1 MSRRYG
7 RNQRR
12 RARERI
18 KDLETA
24 LAMER
29 SLLHYASEKLKEV
42 RRINESINRI
52 VRENTILRPPSTMIV
67 DGPARDRIQ
76 LGVIGNPRLFYS
88 DTGSIEEMRRSTE
101 QACVILAKLE
111 YDHVLLRQHAIVSFA
126 DRRWCYAISEEA
138 AAVLARAG
146 ELEKYVAQVLARQ
159 ISEDIKKA
167 GEKYAH
173 R

>member
-42 RRINESINRI
+42 RRINDSINRI
-52 VRENTILRPPSTMIV
+52 VRENTILRPPPTVIV

-76 LGVIGNPRLFYS
+76 IGVVGDHRPFHFE
-88 DTGSIEEMRRSTE
+88 TGSIEEMRWSTE
-101 QACVILAKLE
+101 QACVILSRLE
-111 YDHVLLRQHAIVSFA
+111 DDHVLLRQHAIVSFA

-159 ISEDIKKA
+159 ISEDLKKA

>member
-29 SLLHYASEKLKEV
+29 SLLHYASEKLKEA

-52 VRENTILRPPSTMIV
+52 VRANTILRPPSTMAV

-76 LGVIGNPRLFYS
+76 LGVIPQYAWRHHEG
-88 DTGSIEEMRRSTE
+88 RR
-101 QACVILAKLE
+101 Q
-111 YDHVLLRQHAIVSFA
+111 
-126 DRRWCYAISEEA
+126 
-138 AAVLARAG
+138 
-146 ELEKYVAQVLARQ
+146 
-159 ISEDIKKA
+159 
-167 GEKYAH
+167 
-173 R
+173 